1 MRVAEYPLQ
10 QLHWVIRQDPWVR
23 AIFLA
28 AGVKLDELAERILD
42 ISTSEDAEA
51 MMSRRLAL
59 WERLLGITP
68 EDGASMD
75 QRRAD
80 VRAMWLAS
88 LPPSIETIQA
98 VCDAWRAGEI
108 EAEYEAG
115 IGTIVLTYLVSFG
128 PQKRQAGLVRALDVV
143 KPAHLALEH
152 AYRYLKVKEVHRQ
165 MSVAELEQTPKKYF
179 AGGTGTTDRFR
190 GSGILRFGDCL
201 VVRKRSKITV
211 KQTGDMLTIGS
222 GMTYEAPDYEQIGD
236 GLWSVDGALTVAAD
250 SMVSARKDGDT
261 LMITGKVDEP
271 AGESI

>member
-1 MRVAEYPLQ
+1 MRVAEYPLSL
-10 QLHWVIRQDPWVR
+10 LHWKIREDPWVR

-28 AGVKLDELAERILD
+28 AGVKLDEMAERILD

-51 MMSRRLAL
+51 MMSRSLAL

-88 LPPSIETIQA
+88 LPPSIATIQA
-98 VCDAWRAGEI
+98 VCDAWRDGEI
-108 EAEYEAG
+108 HAEYEAG

-128 PQKRQAGLVRALDVV
+128 PQEGQAGLVRALDVV

-152 AYRYLKVKEVHRQ
+152 AWRYYRVKELHRQ

-201 VVRKRSKITV
+201 IVRGRSKITV
-211 KQTGDMLTIGS
+211 RDDGTTLHISDSPTYR
-222 GMTYEAPDYEQIGD
+222 YEAPEYEQIGD
-236 GLWSVDGALTVAAD
+236 GLWEIEDALTVAEA
-250 SMVSARKDGDT
+250 SKVTVRTDGDT
-261 LMITGKVDEP
+261 MMITSEEG
-271 AGESI
+271 